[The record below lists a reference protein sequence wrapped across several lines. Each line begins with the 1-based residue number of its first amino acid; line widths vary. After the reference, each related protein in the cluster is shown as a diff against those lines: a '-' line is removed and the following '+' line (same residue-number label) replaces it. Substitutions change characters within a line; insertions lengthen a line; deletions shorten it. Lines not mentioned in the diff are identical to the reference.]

1 MESIAMPSAISY
13 LILPTTSNGI
23 THQGRTAPQDRLI
36 GQLSLL
42 KPAKQVTI
50 TKGGF
55 KHTSRIS
62 AANSENTISNIF
74 IAAGKQRL
82 RVNARRTDE

>member
-1 MESIAMPSAISY
+1 MESIARPSAISY

-23 THQGRTAPQDRLI
+23 THQGRTAPQDRLYR
-36 GQLSLL
+36 QLSLP

-50 TKGGF
+50 TKGVF

-74 IAAGKQRL
+74 IAAGQAK
-82 RVNARRTDE
+82 VARKRAKDR